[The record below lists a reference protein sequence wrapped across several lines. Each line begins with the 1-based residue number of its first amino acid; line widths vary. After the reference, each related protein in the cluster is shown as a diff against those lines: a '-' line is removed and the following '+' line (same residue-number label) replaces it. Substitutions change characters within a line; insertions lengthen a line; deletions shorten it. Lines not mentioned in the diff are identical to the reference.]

1 MLKKLFNSI
10 VFVVTALSFFTMTPA
25 IAIAQNISPCSTNIG
40 ESNSKQGD
48 DPKYKYQWHLTGE
61 RSFSF
66 FSVTSG
72 LVRGGQHINVQ
83 PVWDKGIYGEG
94 IVVGVVDSD
103 ACEGHLDLRENFKKG
118 SSRDYVTGRYSHGT
132 TSRYSHGT
140 GVAGI
145 IAASANNKEGG
156 RGVAPKAKVFSLNA
170 INEYDPATSQ
180 EMYNALT
187 MNHKET
193 AVYNNSWGGDPFEE
207 VDGQIFEAI
216 KKGIEFGFNGK
227 GSVYVFSAGNS
238 HCLRDSKNTI
248 QECGYDNSNYDM
260 YMNSYAVIPVC
271 AVNVAGVRTPY
282 SEMGANLWVC
292 APSKGWRWRR
302 GQGIYTTDSD
312 GTKIDDYEPDFRG
325 TSAAAPQVS
334 GVVAL
339 MRQANRELTWRDVKL
354 ILAATAKKV
363 DVSNEGCNPS
373 SAYPCGG
380 NGNWLSGGI
389 KYGSEDERYYFNH
402 QYGFGLV
409 DAAAAVE
416 LAERWTTSVPKL
428 TTMTTVSHGNT
439 NFSGCGEL
447 DICIN
452 SSVTINTNNIDF
464 IEFIEVTL
472 KMWHPSFSDVAVNL
486 ISTSGSV
493 SELAVPVND
502 NISEKDL
509 GSINNYW
516 KKRKGSS
523 TTPSSWRFGSARH
536 LGEDPNGTWR
546 LEITDRK
553 TDKNGNS
560 RLGDI
565 GSWEIKIYGRKRS
578 NADNSDLSSL
588 ELLSP
593 TGSINLNEVF
603 SANRVR
609 YTASVSSNIN
619 SISVIPTPSDSK
631 ASVTV
636 NNKHVPK
643 GGTHFIPLNRGPTS
657 TIEIVVTAQNASTKK
672 YTVMVT
678 RAASTQQGNDN
689 NLSGLSLSNGV
700 SLNFSP
706 SRTSYTVRVA
716 NSISSIRVTPTASD
730 SAATIRVGSRVVASG
745 NASNSISL
753 SEGVNTIGVSVISGN
768 GDVNTY
774 TITLIRA
781 AAAGSNLSDDATL
794 SNLRLSSINFNESF
808 SSGRSSYTADIGS
821 NIANVTITSNAHHRG
836 ATITVD
842 GSSVASGSSRNIP
855 ITSNQQT
862 IRVVVTS
869 EDGGTVRTYTIA
881 LTRAQ
886 GGNADLTNLS
896 IEGHVLGDFSN
907 PTIFS
912 SDDIDYKIN
921 VYETKTTIKMIFTAR
936 DPGATI
942 MVNEELAESGALH
955 EVDISNTN
963 VITASVTSGDGR
975 VTKTYY
981 FRLIRINYVRISSLT
996 STPYLDDLRVVQPSG
1011 RSVRLERLGSVY
1023 SGFKS
1028 TSRDYSADVATD
1040 VGSVTITPTTKF
1052 SDATITINGTLVNN
1066 GSSKVISLNKGRNTI
1081 TIVLTRTQGNISA
1094 IYTLEIER
1102 AESDDAT
1109 LQSLQFVHI
1118 IDRETSKE
1126 VSLTPPF
1133 SSRERRYEIRVG
1145 SSIEYIDVFPVA
1157 NGDGAEIR
1165 INNRRLRDD
1174 SDDVRLDKGESE
1186 IEVEVTSESRDRTR
1200 AYIVD
1205 VWRGSEDDA
1214 TLHDLKLLGEVD
1226 RFRFRSDDT
1235 SYRVNVGSVVESLT
1249 VVPIANDLEAS
1260 ITVNGTSVNSGAS
1273 QTINLND
1280 GRTTIVVAVTSA
1292 DEDHTESY
1300 TIEINRASRA
1310 DVSLRGTPSLS
1321 ARIDLVRGLANET
1334 IFTGEASHDIDR
1346 TTVEINTNDLSA
1358 QITVNNESVVS
1369 GGESSNISLDVGVNI
1384 ITVNVV
1390 SSDRQAGQIYTIIV
1404 TRKEAPVDH
1413 DSDDDNLIEIRNLEQ
1428 LDAMRYG
1435 LDDSNIHPLVFPG
1448 YDRDNSCHS
1457 RCIGYELMADLDFED
1472 DASYRDLDN
1481 KQYWTGGAGWQ
1492 PIGITNRDCDG
1503 SSQCFTATFDGNG
1516 HSIGNLFINRR
1527 DERYVGLFSGI
1538 SGEAHIRNIGIV
1550 DVQIV
1555 GGSNVGTLVGIN
1567 DGGRVSDSYATG
1579 NITGNDDIGGLV
1591 GHNFNGGTVTG
1602 SYAVVNIL
1610 GDGIIGGLVGQ
1621 NSASYR
1627 EDSGGIISDSYA
1639 SGKVSGH
1646 YSVGGLVGRDSIW
1659 RDQAGIGSISNSYA
1673 IGIVSGLRVGGFRGL
1688 EPNGY
1693 HSGSVSNSYWNTE
1706 TTGQTQSNGGVS
1718 LTTQQMLSPTAPNE
1732 RSHPARYTNWEAEK
1746 WHFGN
1751 NQQYPAVL
1759 YSVDCETIS
1768 SNNPNQN
1775 EGNLHRPDCGDLLS
1789 GQRTYLA
1796 ALSLSSG
1803 VTWQHPFNRLS
1814 THYVATVDS
1823 SVSSIGI
1830 MPTSA
1835 DSMDAITI
1843 NTETIASSNTHTI
1856 FLQPGKNVVSIV
1868 VTGLD
1873 GSIGNYTVE
1882 IWQTIA
1888 SDYDIDDDNLIEISN
1903 LEQLNAIRYDL
1914 DGDGISD
1921 DSRNYELYQRAY
1933 PGFSGCMSLCIGYE
1947 LETNLDF
1954 QDIASYQD
1962 INNQPAWIGS
1972 EGWQPIGV
1980 GYGKFFKAI
1989 FEGNDRMISNLFI
2002 DRESS
2007 TYVGLFGFITGSARV
2022 KNIAVI
2028 NVQVKGHYQVGGLI
2042 GSNYGTVSD
2051 SYVTGNISGYYLVGG
2066 LVGYGRTNSVIS
2078 NSYAHGSVSG
2088 DNGVGGLVGSYG
2100 GTVSDSYA
2108 HGSVSG
2114 DNGVGGL
2121 VGHGWANSEISNSY
2135 AHGSVSGDGSV
2146 GGLVGSSGGTVS
2158 DSYVTGNISGNNQVG
2173 GLVGY
2178 GGTNSAI
2185 SNSYVHGDVSGDD
2198 DAGGLVGR
2206 NYGTVSD
2213 SYVTGN
2219 ISGNDEV
2226 GGLIGSNNGT
2236 VSGSYSIGDVLGD
2249 EGVGGLIGSN
2259 ENSGIVSNNYT
2270 SSSVSGNE
2278 EVGGLIGSNEGTVSD
2293 SYAASSVSGNGEVGG
2308 LVGDNYKGTVR
2319 NSYAIGIVTG
2329 GQYTG
2334 GLIGNNICIGDSSC
2348 ATAMITAGTVS
2359 SGYWNIETT
2368 AQTES
2373 DGGIALTTEQMLS
2386 PEMPDATNPSRYSGW
2401 TAADW
2406 DFGNNQQYPAVR
2418 YAEHCENIT
2427 DNDIYRN
2434 EGDVKQADCGDLL
2447 PGQRINLTNLVLSNN
2462 VILFPTFNRSYRY
2475 YTTSVNSNVSTLQI
2489 TPTAETNNTIRIND
2503 IEVVNGNAHTISL
2516 QQGSNTITISVIG
2529 EDGSIKT
2536 YNIIVLRAASV
2547 NYDTD
2552 GDNLIEINS
2561 LEQLNAIRYD
2571 TNGDGISDRSSDFE
2585 DYLRVY
2591 PGLSGCSN
2599 ICVGYELVDNL
2610 DFQDNASYQDIAN
2623 QSRWISGE
2631 GWQPILSFNSTF
2643 EGNNHTI
2650 SNLFIDRKDIINV
2663 GLFGITGDSAQIRN
2677 SRLIDI
2683 RLIGASYVGG
2693 LIGFSRGMIS
2703 NSYATGNIK
2712 GYSDIGGLIGKNH
2725 GTVSGS
2731 YAEVK
2736 VEGTHRV
2743 GGLIG
2748 ESIGVV
2754 SGSYARGSISG
2765 DSRIGG
2771 LIGENYGM
2779 IFDSYAAGD
2788 VSGDSRIGGLIGIG
2802 ESHSLVSDSYAIG
2815 DVLGAQAVGGLI
2827 GFNNSTAS
2835 KSYATGSVSGTE
2847 YVGGLIGYSNKA
2859 VLNSYASGH
2868 VLGVENIGGLIG
2880 ENDDT
2885 VSNSYA
2891 FGNVSGDEFVGGL
2904 IGNNDNT
2911 VSNSY
2916 ASGSVSGDSHVGG
2929 LIGDNR
2935 SGEISNSYAMGN
2947 VSGNSYVGGL
2957 VGDNAGSRSSN
2968 DPLGKISNS
2977 YAIGYV
2983 KGIEYIGGLVGSN
2996 ICINLDNPSRCSRYP
3011 IAEGTITA
3019 SYWDSDTTKQ
3029 TRNNGGTPLTML
3041 EMVTPVAPNA
3051 VRPNRYRDWD
3061 LDNWHFG
3068 NNEQYPAV
3076 RYIEN
3081 CETITRNNPNLN
3093 ENDLKQPDCSDLLPG
3108 QRHAHLLSLSL
3119 SDNAVL
3125 VPLFNKTILNYTVRV
3140 VPYLP
3145 SIGIAVTAES
3155 GVRTITVNGTTVA
3168 SGDAHTVLLSSPKNI
3183 INISVT
3189 ALDHDI
3195 KTYSITVWKVS
3206 QTNYDTNGNN
3216 LIEIRT
3222 LEQLDAMRYDLNGD
3236 GISDSINNRDIYLEA
3251 FLGFTGCSSTC
3262 TGFELTNRL
3271 DFQDDRNYKNISNK
3285 SDWTSGKGW
3294 LPISKFNAVFEGNGH
3309 QISNLFIDRE
3319 NSIGLFGSIGEDAY
3333 IRNLGL
3339 IDIQVRG
3346 RYDIGGLIGENAG
3359 GIVSNSYAE
3368 GDIEGAE
3375 NRIGGLIGSNRRGS
3389 TVFNNYA
3396 KVSVSG
3402 NDSVGG
3408 LVGYNYF
3415 NGTISNSYAES
3426 KVSGDGAIGGLVGD
3440 NRGTIINSYATG
3452 NVTGNSRIGGLV
3464 GGNINIGTSY
3474 PRYRGGIGNSYAI
3487 GRVSG
3492 EEYAGG
3498 LVGHNL
3504 SNEGV
3509 NNSHWN
3515 TESSRQLISDG
3526 GTGLTKLLMTI
3537 PTMLNED
3544 RPNYYIGWDI
3554 AHWNFGNTRQYPALR
3569 YSRDCEH
3576 VGSNFNLNEGTAI
3589 PDCDD
3594 LLPGQRDV
3602 SLESLRLS
3610 NNVELTPAFDK
3621 EIADY
3626 NAQVLMGLR
3635 HLAVRA
3641 TVSDDVESVS
3651 VNGNPVA
3658 RESLTTVS
3666 LGTSETIVTIVV
3678 VGGNGTIAK
3687 SYVLTITQRGNNV
3700 PQINQRLTD
3709 QIAEVGMPFSYSI
3722 PQNAF
3727 VDTDGDNLIYYT
3739 IGLPQRIDWFSD
3751 DGITFDPSDNT
3762 FAGIPGYRDASP
3774 NPNQHIVTVGVN
3786 DGYGGTTET
3795 SFMLLVNSEPTGTLR
3810 IDADIENER
3819 LIGLS
3824 TLDDANNI
3832 VDMDYQWQKIVTRG
3846 GELSYVDLEG
3856 AESLSYPLPNT
3867 NAARSPG
3874 VSYRLNSVMLDG
3886 IGEISGYS
3894 ADYTLPNW
3902 PPHVVIRSS
3911 TNTVVE
3917 GGMVTLEAIGNDI
3930 NLDEI
3935 IYGWQQIG
3943 GFNVL
3948 RNISREEQTLQF
3960 TVPADG
3966 LGRGQDSAMLAFE
3979 VKAKDKFGSSST
3991 QVIIQAV
3998 KADNGQITTLGQ
4010 PAQNGNRLTAPSID
4024 LASDIDGIGR
4034 VTSYQWQIS
4043 TNNSVSWT
4051 NINEAG
4057 TNAEYV
4063 VPTATTDG
4071 TQFRVVVNYE
4081 DGQGYSALVFSK
4093 AATYAA
4099 SNSQPRIDFPID
4111 NTRLSII
4118 DKVSTNVVV
4127 VVSDANTSDTLTVTL
4142 NVVAGDD
4149 SIESTPTRI
4158 TIVPSSE
4165 LSRPAQTFFITIR
4178 KSGNAVI
4185 RIDAMDDS
4193 GVAVNQNAVPVTL
4206 QVETRETAIK
4216 LRVKVFLEGN
4226 FR

>member
-1 MLKKLFNSI
+1 MLKKPLLLNTSI
-10 VFVVTALSFFTMTPA
+10 VISLVFLMLVSQFAV
-25 IAIAQNISPCSTNIG
+25 AQDACVQQKFANGDPC
-40 ESNSKQGD
+40 ESQ
-48 DPKYKYQWHLTGE
+48 QWHLTGVKRNSNE
-61 RSFSF
+61 PA
-66 FSVTSG
+66 V
-72 LVRGGQHINVQ
+72 HINIKDVKY
-83 PVWDKGIYGEG
+83 KGENMI
-94 IVVGVVDSD
+94 IGVIDTGVLVI
-103 ACEGHLDLRENFKKG
+103 HPDLQANILFI
-118 SSRDYVTGRYSHGT
+118 DQVTGNVPLGVPLSAHGT
-132 TSRYSHGT
+132 Q
-140 GVAGI
+140 VAGI
-145 IAASANNKEGG
+145 IAAIDKNGIGG
-156 RGVAPKAKVFSLNA
+156 KGVAPKAKIFGAHPWLSSL
-170 INEYDPATSQ
+170 TSLVD
-180 EMYNALT
+180 ALT
-187 MNHKET
+187 QLHGDV
-193 AVYNNSWGGDPFEE
+193 AVYNNSWGIINIKDRGIRNFINNIGGAFAGGSLLFRKG
-207 VDGQIFEAI
+207 VDIGLE
-216 KKGIEFGFNGK
+216 KGFNNR
-227 GSVYVFSAGNS
+227 GSVYVFGAGNS
-238 HCLRDSKNTI
+238 HCVTI
-248 QECGYDNSNYDM
+248 DGNEICGYRNSNY
-260 YMNSYAVIPVC
+260 NGYA
-271 AVNVAGVRTPY
+271 NYYGVVTVGNLQQEIDGKRY
-282 SEMGANLWVC
+282 HESEMGANLWVC
-292 APSKGWRWRR
+292 APGVDIFTTSYKGVFRR
-302 GQGIYTTDSD
+302 SSYVANFT
-312 GTKIDDYEPDFRG
+312 G

-354 ILAATAKKV
+354 ILAATADNKI
-363 DVSNEGCNPS
+363 DDDPLNRLGGCPNYS
-373 SAYPCGG
+373 SVEDESERQFHKENSDCIG
-380 NGNWLSGGI
+380 NGDWLEGGI
-389 KYGSEDERYYFNH
+389 KYDSDSEKYRFNH

-428 TTMTTVSHGNT
+428 PKMTTISDKNT
-439 NFSGCGEL
+439 QFSSCGEL

-464 IEFIEVTL
+464 IEFIDVTL
-472 KMWHPSFSDVAVNL
+472 KMRHPSFSDVAVNL
-486 ISTSGSV
+486 ISPSGFV
-493 SELAVPVND
+493 SELAVPVNK
-502 NISEKDL
+502 NINSTRYLRIINRHWNPDSK
-509 GSINNYW
+509 SI
-516 KKRKGSS
+516 
-523 TTPSSWRFGSARH
+523 PSWRFGSARH

-553 TDKNGNS
+553 TDENGNS
-560 RLGDI
+560 RLGGI
-565 GSWEIKIYGRKRS
+565 GSWEIKIYGHKSEDTSSFAS
-578 NADNSDLSSL
+578 NADLSSL

-603 SANRVR
+603 SANRIH

-657 TIEIVVTAQNASTKK
+657 TIKIVVTAQNASTKK

-678 RAASTQQGNDN
+678 RATSTQQGSDN
-689 NLSGLSLSNGV
+689 NLSGLSLSNRV

-716 NSISSIRVTPTASD
+716 NSINSIRVTPTASD
-730 SAATIRVGSRVVASG
+730 SAAIIRVGSRVVASG
-745 NASNSISL
+745 NTSNSISL
-753 SEGVNTIGVSVISGN
+753 SEGVNTIGVSVIAEN

-794 SNLRLSSINFNESF
+794 SNLRLSGINFNESF

-836 ATITVD
+836 ATITVN
-842 GSSVASGSSRNIP
+842 GFSVASGSSRNIP

-881 LTRAQ
+881 LTRTQ
-886 GGNADLTNLS
+886 GSNADLTNLS

-921 VYETKTTIKMIFTAR
+921 IYETKTTIKMIFTAR
-936 DPGATI
+936 DPDATI

-955 EVDISNTN
+955 EVDILNTN

-1040 VGSVTITPTTKF
+1040 VGSVTITPTTEF

-1126 VSLTPPF
+1126 VSLMPPF
-1133 SSRERRYEIRVG
+1133 DSSEREYEIRVG
-1145 SSIEYIDVFPVA
+1145 SSIEDVDVFPVA
-1157 NGDGAEIR
+1157 NDSEAVIR
-1165 INNRRLRDD
+1165 INNSRLRSD
-1174 SDDVRLDKGESE
+1174 SDYMLLDKGENE
-1186 IEVEVTSESRDRTR
+1186 IEIKVTAENGYRWKT
-1200 AYIVD
+1200 YVVKI
-1205 VWRGSEDDA
+1205 WRGSEDDA

-1235 SYRVNVGSVVESLT
+1235 SYRVNVGSVVENLT
-1249 VVPIANDLEAS
+1249 VVPIANDLEAL
-1260 ITVNGTSVNSGAS
+1260 ITVNGTSVDSGAS
-1273 QTINLND
+1273 QTIKLNES
-1280 GRTTIVVAVTSA
+1280 RTTIVVAVTSA
-1292 DEDHTESY
+1292 DRNHTTSY
-1300 TIEINRASRA
+1300 VIKVNRASKA
-1310 DVSLRGTPSLS
+1310 NLSLRSEPDLSNGINLTRSLS
-1321 ARIDLVRGLANET
+1321 NDS
-1334 IFTGEASHDIDR
+1334 IFTGEATHNTSQTKVRIR
-1346 TTVEINTNDLSA
+1346 TVDSSVRIVVDKEPVRNGEYSSIISLHVGLNS
-1358 QITVNNESVVS
+1358 ITVQV
-1369 GGESSNISLDVGVNI
+1369 ISDDD
-1384 ITVNVV
+1384 
-1390 SSDRQAGQIYTIIV
+1390 SKQSYTIIV
-1404 TRKEAPVDH
+1404 TRAEASVNY
-1413 DSDDDNLIEIRNLEQ
+1413 DSDNDNLIEIRNLEQ

-1435 LDDSNIHPLVFPG
+1435 LSDSNAHATAFPG
-1448 YDRDNSCHS
+1448 YDRNNSCHS

-1492 PIGITNRDCDG
+1492 PIGITNRDCDRD
-1503 SSQCFTATFDGNG
+1503 SQCFIATFDGNG

-1527 DERYVGLFSGI
+1527 DELYVGLFSGI

-1550 DVQIV
+1550 DAQIV
-1555 GGSNVGTLVGIN
+1555 GDSYVGTLVGIN
-1567 DGGRVSDSYATG
+1567 DGGRVSDSYAIG
-1579 NITGNDDIGGLV
+1579 NITGDDDIGGLV

-1610 GDGIIGGLVGQ
+1610 GDGTIGGLVGQ
-1621 NSASYR
+1621 NSASSS

-1639 SGKVSGH
+1639 SGKVSGR
-1646 YSVGGLVGRDSIW
+1646 YSVGGLVGQDSIG
-1659 RDQAGIGSISNSYA
+1659 RDQTGIGSISNSYA
-1673 IGIVSGLRVGGFRGL
+1673 IGIVSGLLRVGGLRGL
-1688 EPNGY
+1688 EPNNGY
-1693 HSGSVSNSYWNTE
+1693 HSGSVSSSYWNTK

-1843 NTETIASSNTHTI
+1843 NTETIASGNTHTI
-1856 FLQPGKNVVSIV
+1856 SLQPGKNVVSIA

-1989 FEGNDRMISNLFI
+1989 FEGNDRTINNLFV

-2007 TYVGLFGFITGSARV
+2007 TDVGLFGLMASSARI
-2022 KNIAVI
+2022 KNIAAI
-2028 NVQVKGHYQVGGLI
+2028 NVQVKGYYHVGGLI

-2051 SYVTGNISGYYLVGG
+2051 SYVTGNISGDNRVGG

-2078 NSYAHGSVSG
+2078 
-2088 DNGVGGLVGSYG
+2088 D
-2100 GTVSDSYA
+2100 
-2108 HGSVSG
+2108 
-2114 DNGVGGL
+2114 
-2121 VGHGWANSEISNSY
+2121 SY

-2158 DSYVTGNISGNNQVG
+2158 DSYAHGSISGDSGVG

-2198 DAGGLVGR
+2198 DAGGLVGS

-2249 EGVGGLIGSN
+2249 KGIGGLIGSN

-2278 EVGGLIGSNEGTVSD
+2278 EVGGLIGSNDGTVSD
-2293 SYAASSVSGNGEVGG
+2293 SYAAGGVSGNGEVGG

-2373 DGGIALTTEQMLS
+2373 DGGIVLTTEQMLS

-2418 YAEHCENIT
+2418 YTEHCENIT
-2427 DNDIYRN
+2427 SNNIYRN
-2434 EGDVKQADCGDLL
+2434 EGDIRQADCGDLL
-2447 PGQRINLTNLVLSNN
+2447 PGQRTNLTNLVLSNN
-2462 VILFPTFNRSYRY
+2462 AILFPTFDHSYRY
-2475 YTTSVNSNVSTLQI
+2475 YTTSVNFNVSTLRI
-2489 TPTAETNNTIRIND
+2489 TPTAETNNTVRIND

-2516 QQGSNTITISVIG
+2516 RQGSNTITISVIG
-2529 EDGSIKT
+2529 ADGSIKT

-2552 GDNLIEINS
+2552 GDNLIEINT

-2623 QSRWISGE
+2623 QSRWISSE
-2631 GWQPILSFNSTF
+2631 GWQPILSFNATF

-2663 GLFGITGDSAQIRN
+2663 GLFGITGDSAQVQN

-2748 ESIGVV
+2748 ENIGVV
-2754 SGSYARGSISG
+2754 SGGYARGSISG

-2996 ICINLDNPSRCSRYP
+2996 ICINLDNPSRCSSRS

-3076 RYIEN
+3076 RYVEN

-3125 VPLFNKTILNYTVRV
+3125 VPSFNKTILNYTVRV

-3155 GVRTITVNGTTVA
+3155 GVRTITVNGTTIA

-3271 DFQDDRNYKNISNK
+3271 DFQDDSNYKNISNK
-3285 SDWTSGKGW
+3285 SDWTSGTGW

-3319 NSIGLFGSIGEDAY
+3319 DSIGLFGSIGEDAY

-3487 GRVSG
+3487 GRVTG

-3537 PTMLNED
+3537 PTMPNENS
-3544 RPNYYIGWDI
+3544 PNRYVGWDI
-3554 AHWNFGNTRQYPALR
+3554 AHWNFGNTRQYPVLR
-3569 YSRDCEH
+3569 YSRDCEQI
-3576 VGSNFNLNEGTAI
+3576 GSNFNLNEGTAI

-3687 SYVLTITQRGNNV
+3687 SYVLTIVQRGNNV

-3727 VDTDGDNLIYYT
+3727 VDTDGDSLIYYT
-3739 IGLPQRIDWFSD
+3739 IGLPQRFDWFSD

-3774 NPNQHIVTVGVN
+3774 NPDQHIVTVGVN
-3786 DGYGGTTET
+3786 DGHGGTTET
-3795 SFMLLVNSEPTGTLR
+3795 SFMLLVNSEPTGTIR

-3832 VDMDYQWQKIVTRG
+3832 VDMDYQWQKAVTRR
-3846 GELSYVDLEG
+3846 GELSYVDIEG

-3867 NAARSPG
+3867 KAARSPG
-3874 VSYRLNSVMLDG
+3874 VSYRFNSVMLDG

-3917 GGMVTLEAIGNDI
+3917 GRVVTLEAIGSDI
-3930 NLDEI
+3930 NLDKI
-3935 IYGWQQIG
+3935 VYRWQQIRG
-3943 GFNVL
+3943 VNVL
-3948 RNISREEQTLQF
+3948 RNISRKEQTLQF
-3960 TVPADG
+3960 TVPTDG
-3966 LGRGQDSAMLAFE
+3966 LGKRQDSAMLAFE
-3979 VKAKDKFGSSST
+3979 VKAKDKFNSSST
-3991 QVIIQAV
+3991 QVVIQAV

-4010 PAQNGNRLTAPSID
+4010 PAQNGNRLTAPPID
-4024 LASDIDGIGR
+4024 LASDIDGVGR

-4057 TNAEYV
+4057 TNVEYV
-4063 VPTATTDG
+4063 IPAATTDG
-4071 TQFRVVVNYE
+4071 MQFRVVVNYE
-4081 DGQGYSALVFSK
+4081 DRQGYSALMFSK
-4093 AATYAA
+4093 VATYAT

-4111 NTRLSII
+4111 NTTLSII
-4118 DKVSTNVVV
+4118 DRVSTDVVV

-4142 NVVAGDD
+4142 NVVAGDE

-4165 LSRPAQTFFITIR
+4165 LSRPAQTFSITIR

-4206 QVETRETAIK
+4206 QVETGETAIK
-4216 LRVKVFLEGN
+4216 LQVKVFLEGLM
-4226 FR
+4226 R